1 MSLLYGDDLKNIF
14 YQIYTLAHEYGIA
27 PDYVESLP
35 PADRDVFIL
44 FAEQEAEEAR
54 KAASEADKH

>member
-1 MSLLYGDDLKNIF
+1 MSLLYGDNLKDIF
-14 YQIYTLAHEYGIA
+14 HQIYVLAHEYGIP

-44 FAEQEAEEAR
+44 FVEQEIEEAR
-54 KAASEADKH
+54 KAAAESNNR